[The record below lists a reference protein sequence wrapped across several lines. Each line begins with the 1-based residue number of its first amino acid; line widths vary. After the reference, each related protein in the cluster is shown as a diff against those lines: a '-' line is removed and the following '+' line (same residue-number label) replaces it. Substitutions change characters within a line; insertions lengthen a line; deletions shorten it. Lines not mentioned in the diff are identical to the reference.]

1 MSRPVGSTGAVRQA
15 LLDAAR
21 EVGTVRQIAARA
33 QVGYDLARCT
43 VSRMID
49 AGELLV
55 LDERRPA
62 LLVAAGSVAH
72 REAEAQA
79 ELA

>member
-1 MSRPVGSTGAVRQA
+1 MSRPAGSTGAVRQA
-15 LLDAAR
+15 LLDAAA
-21 EVGTVRQIAARA
+21 EVGTVRQIAERA

-62 LLVAAGSVAH
+62 LVVAATSVVA
-72 REAEAQA
+72 AE
-79 ELA
+79 ELADA

>member
-1 MSRPVGSTGAVRQA
+1 VRQA

-33 QVGYDLARCT
+33 QVGYGLARCT
-43 VSRMID
+43 VSRMVD

-62 LLVAAGSVAH
+62 LVVAATSVVCA
-72 REAEAQA
+72 EELAEA
-79 ELA
+79 

>member
-1 MSRPVGSTGAVRQA
+1 MSRPSGSTGAVRQA

-33 QVGYDLARCT
+33 QVAYGLARCT
-43 VSRMID
+43 ASRMVD

-62 LLVAAGSVAH
+62 LVVAATSVVAA
-72 REAEAQA
+72 EELAEA
-79 ELA
+79 